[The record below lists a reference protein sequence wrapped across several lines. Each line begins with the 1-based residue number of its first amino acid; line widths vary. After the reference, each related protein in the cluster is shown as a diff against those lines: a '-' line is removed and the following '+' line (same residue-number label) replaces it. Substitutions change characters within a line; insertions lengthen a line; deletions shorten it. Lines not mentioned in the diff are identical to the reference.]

1 MMLHENEKSGH
12 RDIDGN
18 WIDET
23 PTAKLRNSLQSFW
36 TLSTILSDDESRDKF
51 LKTDDGI
58 KVILEIVQNCEKS
71 KERII
76 QLLIELEK

>member
-1 MMLHENEKSGH
+1 MLHENEKFGN

-23 PTAKLRNSLQSFW
+23 PTAKLRNSIQSFW
-36 TLSTILSDDESRDKF
+36 TLSTILSDDELRDKF

>member
-36 TLSTILSDDESRDKF
+36 TLSTILSDDELRDKF

>member
-1 MMLHENEKSGH
+1 MLHENEKSGH

-23 PTAKLRNSLQSFW
+23 PTTKLRNSLQSFW
-36 TLSTILSDDESRDKF
+36 TLSTILSDDELRDKF

>member
-1 MMLHENEKSGH
+1 MLHENEKSGH

-36 TLSTILSDDESRDKF
+36 TLSTILSDDELRDKF

>member
-1 MMLHENEKSGH
+1 MLHENEKSGH